1 MKLYDFETEFDF
13 GQCKGQK
20 LKNVFD
26 KSPSYVSWCFQKVD
40 WFCITDEIFNQLP
53 IIISLKKEN
62 KLDNVKEQKDWLKI
76 LIDLHNMKQSKLKN
90 SNINI
95 KDSNN
100 NTYFSDINWLAEAA
114 GTDDPETMSDVYW
127 NID

>member
-76 LIDLHNMKQSKLKN
+76 LIDLHNMKQ
-90 SNINI
+90 
-95 KDSNN
+95 
-100 NTYFSDINWLAEAA
+100 
-114 GTDDPETMSDVYW
+114 
-127 NID
+127 